1 MHPNQYYEKQLE
13 LARRQREEHNR
24 YILQKHRRK
33 KSHGS
38 IFLKILRIILI
49 AVFFIS
55 ELPPYQRN
63 TASSSQSKPSHSK
76 KIVRNVPYREIDL
89 TSLPIIYD
97 SDVSDTVLH
106 NVQEATELIL
116 CNAYLQRHFVGNG
129 WHIYVTNQPLPKTN
143 GLDPAGITDTSERQI
158 SLLSSQI
165 DRAIYHEFGH
175 YFMAMFTYNF
185 PDAESKLN
193 ELYAEENALFQS
205 HTGIEADALYGK
217 SNAHEFIA
225 SVFDNIVHGYE
236 NICPKTE
243 QYLEQMYQAL
253 SQMDYSDVYSTGY
266 DYHKSFEELLE
277 NYGLSYTILLDENP
291 IDPITYDIHD
301 LPDSGYETSI
311 HDLGGHGTVFVTSH
325 SA

>member
-1 MHPNQYYEKQLE
+1 M
-13 LARRQREEHNR
+13 
-24 YILQKHRRK
+24 I
-33 KSHGS
+33 
-38 IFLKILRIILI
+38 
-49 AVFFIS
+49 FFIS
-55 ELPPYQRN
+55 EVPPYYRN
-63 TASSSQSKPSHSK
+63 TASPDPPQPSHSK
-76 KIVRNVPYREIDL
+76 KIVRNVPYREINL
-89 TSLPIIYD
+89 TSLPIICD
-97 SDVSDTVLH
+97 PDVSDNVLY
-106 NVQEATELIL
+106 NVQKATEIIL
-116 CNAYLQRHFVGNG
+116 CNTYLQRHFIGNG

-143 GLDPAGITDTSERQI
+143 GLAPAGITDTGERQI

-185 PDAESKLN
+185 PNAEANLN
-193 ELYAEENALFQS
+193 ELYTEENSLFQS

-217 SNAHEFIA
+217 SNAHEFVA

-253 SQMDYSDVYSTGY
+253 SQLDYSDVYSTSY
-266 DYHKSFEELLE
+266 DYHRNFEELLE
-277 NYGLSYTILLDENP
+277 NYGLSYTILLDGNP

-325 SA
+325 PAQ